1 MYNLNMEALFNIPI
15 SIIIIS
21 ILFRIAAF
29 ENQRWVRQ
37 RMSGIRGTDKFIGSL
52 IDLMMPLGTA
62 LWYLFLIAF
71 GLDYSFLSVLLLWMI
86 SAVSSVIYSVVMKDT
101 LIVWMLSSLIL
112 LPLIIYL
119 IFQTTI
125 FGLNS

>member
-1 MYNLNMEALFNIPI
+1 MYNLNMEALFNISI
-15 SIIIIS
+15 SIIVIS

-37 RMSGIRGTDKFIGSL
+37 RMSAIRGTDEFIGSL
-52 IDLMMPLGTA
+52 VDLMMPLGSA

-71 GLDYSFLSVLLLWMI
+71 GFDYSFLSALWLWMI
-86 SAVSSVIYSVVMKDT
+86 SAVSSVIYSLVMKDS
-101 LIVWMLSSLIL
+101 LIVWMISSLIL

-125 FGLNS
+125 FGLLG

>member
-1 MYNLNMEALFNIPI
+1 MYNLDMEALFNIST
-15 SIIIIS
+15 SIIVIS

-37 RMSGIRGTDKFIGSL
+37 RMSGIRGTDEFIGSL
-52 IDLMMPLGTA
+52 VDLMMPLGSA

-71 GLDYSFLSVLLLWMI
+71 GLDYSFLSALWLWMI
-86 SAVSSVIYSVVMKDT
+86 SAVSSVIYSLVMKDS
-101 LIVWMLSSLIL
+101 LIVWMISSLIL

-125 FGLNS
+125 FGLLG

>member
-1 MYNLNMEALFNIPI
+1 MYNLDMEALFNIST
-15 SIIIIS
+15 SIIVIS

-37 RMSGIRGTDKFIGSL
+37 RMSGIRGTDEFIGSL
-52 IDLMMPLGTA
+52 VDLMMPLGSA

-71 GLDYSFLSVLLLWMI
+71 GLDYSFLSALWLWMI
-86 SAVSSVIYSVVMKDT
+86 SAVSSVIYSLVMKDS
-101 LIVWMLSSLIL
+101 LIVWMISSLIL

-125 FGLNS
+125 FGLLV

>member
-1 MYNLNMEALFNIPI
+1 MYNLNMEALFNISI
-15 SIIIIS
+15 SIIVIS

-37 RMSGIRGTDKFIGSL
+37 RMSGIRGTDEFIGSL
-52 IDLMMPLGTA
+52 VDLMMPLGSA

-71 GLDYSFLSVLLLWMI
+71 GLDYSFLSALWLWMI
-86 SAVSSVIYSVVMKDT
+86 SAVSSVIYSLVMKDS
-101 LIVWMLSSLIL
+101 LIVWMISSLIL

-125 FGLNS
+125 FGLLG

>member
-1 MYNLNMEALFNIPI
+1 MYNLNMEALFNISI
-15 SIIIIS
+15 SIIVIS

-37 RMSGIRGTDKFIGSL
+37 RMSGIRGTDEFV
-52 IDLMMPLGTA
+52 DLMMPLGSA

-71 GLDYSFLSVLLLWMI
+71 GFDYSFLSALWLWMI
-86 SAVSSVIYSVVMKDT
+86 SAVSSVIYSLVMKDS
-101 LIVWMLSSLIL
+101 LIVWMISSLIL

-125 FGLNS
+125 FGLLG

>member
-86 SAVSSVIYSVVMKDT
+86 SAVSSVIYSVVMKDS
-101 LIVWMLSSLIL
+101 LIVWMLGSLIL

>member
-1 MYNLNMEALFNIPI
+1 MEALFNIPI

>member
-52 IDLMMPLGTA
+52 VDLMMPLGTA

-71 GLDYSFLSVLLLWMI
+71 GLDYSFLSVLLLWII
-86 SAVSSVIYSVVMKDT
+86 SAVSSVIYSVVMKDS